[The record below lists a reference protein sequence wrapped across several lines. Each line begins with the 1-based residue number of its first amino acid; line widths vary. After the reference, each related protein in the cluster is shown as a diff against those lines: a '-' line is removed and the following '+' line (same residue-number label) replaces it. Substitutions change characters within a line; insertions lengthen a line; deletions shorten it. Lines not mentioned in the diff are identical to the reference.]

1 MNLTTADYVKIERLK
16 LELGSLYKQREEGGR
31 LQNAIEFN
39 YQIARWVSLLALL
52 LLLTPLGLWGLLV
65 SVGSGVFAYRS
76 HRLLAS
82 LTEDL
87 QDLDRQITCV
97 QQRIEEALAH
107 LDKLQAY

>member
-16 LELGSLYKQREEGGR
+16 LKLGSLQRQREEGGR

-39 YQIARWVSLLALL
+39 HQIARWVSLLSLL
-52 LLLTPLGLWGLLV
+52 LLLTPLGLWGLLA
-65 SVGSGVFAYRS
+65 SIGSGAYAYRS
-76 HRLLAS
+76 HRLLTS

-87 QDLDRQITCV
+87 HDLDQQIAQV
-97 QQRIEEALAH
+97 QQRIEEALTQ